1 MRSIIKYLN
10 ESVKRNNIK
19 LGLFSQHYWDSLS
32 QEKNNVL
39 YDVNNGQ
46 YHTLMLNNQIVGIV
60 GLVRSRY
67 FQIYIDKK
75 FRGQD
80 IYSKSADLI
89 YKKYKPKEM
98 FATVASG
105 NIQGFKGALKSKRFK
120 EISIYKYKEKY
131 KLGILK
137 PNQKQLEYIKR

>member
-10 ESVKRNNIK
+10 ESIKRNNIK
-19 LGLFSQHYWDSLS
+19 LKPFNKQYWDSLS

-46 YHTLMLNNQIVGIV
+46 YHTLMLNDQIVGIV

-80 IYSKSADLI
+80 IYSKAADLI
-89 YKKYKPKEM
+89 YKKYKLKEM

-120 EISIYKYKEKY
+120 EISKEKYKEKY